1 MAPQQQQQ
9 HHQQN
14 STFIN
19 DNSDTCPSL
28 LNLPD
33 SPILP
38 LKHQHYRQYPDNTN
52 NNRLSAEHWM
62 NTEVTTPTAVRNEPH
77 KDSSRRPN
85 HRSISLYGA
94 NSTRLRLSLKH
105 RQKINEST
113 STQFMELTR
122 PAPDSFSIFK
132 WLKRIFYFGNKS
144 KLKTNDKTRTKSV
157 KAVNKIKEKCLPAKI
172 KEERSDKL
180 LRVILPDQHY
190 EDPQTN
196 KNIKAELK
204 HMMKAK
210 ATQREHA
217 QQGKLIN
224 SNCIRHHRKNAPL
237 RNSLRNKLATLH
249 TEMNMRYNR
258 EYKLTR
264 QLTAMYKHYTL
275 QNKQYLCTKMEL
287 SVGHLQHNIEGYAV
301 DIIKTEREL
310 LELRNEIK
318 RHISLIHNMK
328 RMTIEQ
334 YCGIKP
340 TTIKMSDCTV
350 GVLTENSPGIPQDA
364 KIICETPLANNIHE
378 FYDNNP
384 SMLL

>member
-1 MAPQQQQQ
+1 MA
-9 HHQQN
+9 
-14 STFIN
+14 
-19 DNSDTCPSL
+19 
-28 LNLPD
+28 
-33 SPILP
+33 ILP
-38 LKHQHYRQYPDNTN
+38 VWRAWSRVH
-52 NNRLSAEHWM
+52 
-62 NTEVTTPTAVRNEPH
+62 NE
-77 KDSSRRPN
+77 
-85 HRSISLYGA
+85 
-94 NSTRLRLSLKH
+94 LRLSLKH